1 MTYNPDIHHR
11 RSIRLRGHDY
21 SIAGSYFVTI
31 CAWQRQCLFGD
42 IVDGTMIL
50 NNYGILAEGCWKA
63 IPSQYEQVV
72 TDAFV
77 IMPNHVHGII
87 SIVGARFIA
96 SGQSPNSVMAGYQTN
111 QGAINRAPTVGEMIR
126 GFKARCSC
134 LINKKRENQGCPVW
148 QRNYYERVIRN
159 DNELNHARE
168 YIINNP
174 LKWNDDDYN
183 PAM

>member
-1 MTYNPDIHHR
+1 
-11 RSIRLRGHDY
+11 
-21 SIAGSYFVTI
+21 
-31 CAWQRQCLFGD
+31 
-42 IVDGTMIL
+42 MIL
-50 NNYGILAEGCWKA
+50 NNYGMLVEGCWKV

-72 TDAFV
+72 PDAFV

-96 SGQSPNSVMAGYQTN
+96 PMFDQTN
-111 QGAINRAPTVGEMIR
+111 QGAMNQGAMNQGAMNQGAMNRAPTVGEMIR
-126 GFKARCSC
+126 GFKARCTC

-183 PAM
+183 PAT

>member
-21 SIAGSYFVTI
+21 SIAGSYFITI

-50 NNYGILAEGCWKA
+50 NNYGMLVEGCWKA

-72 TDAFV
+72 PDAFV

-96 SGQSPNSVMAGYQTN
+96 PMLPTSRLCYQHRAHVTNIAPMFDQTNQGAMN
-111 QGAINRAPTVGEMIR
+111 QGAINRAPTVITSPQNNYSTPHGWLP
-126 GFKARCSC
+126 CSSWEAVGSSG
-134 LINKKRENQGCPVW
+134 RS
-148 QRNYYERVIRN
+148 R
-159 DNELNHARE
+159 
-168 YIINNP
+168 
-174 LKWNDDDYN
+174 
-183 PAM
+183 